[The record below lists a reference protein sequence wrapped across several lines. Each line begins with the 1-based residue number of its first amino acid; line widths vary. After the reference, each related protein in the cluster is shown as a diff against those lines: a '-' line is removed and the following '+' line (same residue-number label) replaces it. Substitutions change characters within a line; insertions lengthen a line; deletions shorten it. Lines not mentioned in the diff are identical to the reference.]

1 MLEGKALLFQ
11 KDLPMKAFGTAVSG
25 SIVAPLAFLLL
36 DIYFSRESRY
46 FQDPVYRR
54 C

>member
-11 KDLPMKAFGTAVSG
+11 KDLPMKVFGTAISG
-25 SIVAPLAFLLL
+25 RVMAPLAFLLL
-36 DIYFSRESRY
+36 DTYFSWERRY